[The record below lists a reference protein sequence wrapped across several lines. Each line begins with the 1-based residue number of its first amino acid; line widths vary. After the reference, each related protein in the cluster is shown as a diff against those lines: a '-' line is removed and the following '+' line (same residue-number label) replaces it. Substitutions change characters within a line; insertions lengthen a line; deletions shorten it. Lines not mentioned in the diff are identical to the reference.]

1 MKEIKVPKCYSY
13 LKLIVQAHFQVDFF
27 HNINPIQDGS
37 FRGCSW
43 IVVVVGGG
51 EGQASKK
58 PSPSFK
64 SVTHILQWWNLPYL
78 KKIHKIYKS
87 RDTLLEFCW
96 NQHFLPEINRFCYIK
111 KNRYRLHFHT
121 QFLILV
127 TIFESLNIFL
137 IKMVTILMMS
147 AKTVTLGLPNY
158 KGILK

>member
-1 MKEIKVPKCYSY
+1 MDSG
-13 LKLIVQAHFQVDFF
+13 
-27 HNINPIQDGS
+27 GS
-37 FRGCSW
+37 
-43 IVVVVGGG
+43 GGG
-51 EGQASKK
+51 GGAGDETIYPTMMKLGT
-58 PSPSFK
+58 
-64 SVTHILQWWNLPYL
+64 VIPYL

-137 IKMVTILMMS
+137 IKMVTILMMP